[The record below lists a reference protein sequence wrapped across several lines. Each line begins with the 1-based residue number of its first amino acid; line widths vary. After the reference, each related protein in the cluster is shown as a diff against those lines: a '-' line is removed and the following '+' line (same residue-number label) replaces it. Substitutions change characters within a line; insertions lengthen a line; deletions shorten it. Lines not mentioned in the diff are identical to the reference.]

1 MSHAS
6 NHLAWQQRVHKE
18 KVDAR
23 NFFSSNTN
31 FFTPSKKDFFSSTR
45 LMSPEATAARFNL
58 TTQRAGG
65 FDMRSFHKEQQ
76 QA

>member
-1 MSHAS
+1 MMSHAS

-18 KVDAR
+18 KSDAR

-45 LMSPEATAARFNL
+45 LMSPDAAATRFAFGS
-58 TTQRAGG
+58 QRGGGLDG
-65 FDMRSFHKEQQ
+65 FDMRSFHK
-76 QA
+76 